1 VLLCPITPTAALPHN
16 NQGSLLERKILV
28 NGVARPYT
36 DQVVWAG
43 LVTMAL
49 LPSTCA
55 PVGRTR
61 GGLPVGLHIVAP
73 YLEDRSSIDFAARL
87 AEVIGGYVPPPAA

>member
-1 VLLCPITPTAALPHN
+1 
-16 NQGSLLERKILV
+16 
-28 NGVARPYT
+28 
-36 DQVVWAG
+36 
-43 LVTMAL
+43 MAL

-61 GGLPVGLHIVAP
+61 GGLPVGLQIVAP